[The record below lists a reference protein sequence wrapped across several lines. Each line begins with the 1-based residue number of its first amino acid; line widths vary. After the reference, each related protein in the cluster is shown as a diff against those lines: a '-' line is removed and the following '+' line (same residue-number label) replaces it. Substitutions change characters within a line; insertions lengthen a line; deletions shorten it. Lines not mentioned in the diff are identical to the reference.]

1 MTGVQTCA
9 LPILLAAAATTAEG
23 FAGVVAFN
31 SLSKRS
37 NLPGLRCGF
46 AAGDADFLRGWV
58 AFRNMAAPQV
68 PTPCQAV
75 AVAAYGDE
83 THVVENRRLYDT
95 EASRYV
101 NLDDLAA
108 MIASGADLTVVDA
121 RSSRDLT
128 QEVLLQ
134 VIQEGEDARVLP
146 VSLLRRIIRCRGEDA
161 ASRFRREQLALGLE
175 LLAGQLDQAEVVME
189 RITEPALVVDSE
201 PDAWQQALLTG
212 EAADPAWKADPRG
225 QEELVA
231 LRAQLERLEERLK
244 R

>member
-1 MTGVQTCA
+1 M
-9 LPILLAAAATTAEG
+9 L
-23 FAGVVAFN
+23 
-31 SLSKRS
+31 
-37 NLPGLRCGF
+37 
-46 AAGDADFLRGWV
+46 
-58 AFRNMAAPQV
+58 FR
-68 PTPCQAV
+68 
-75 AVAAYGDE
+75 
-83 THVVENRRLYDT
+83 
-95 EASRYV
+95 
-101 NLDDLAA
+101 
-108 MIASGADLTVVDA
+108 SGADLTVVDA